1 MNEPGHGG
9 CCRSA
14 DSIRLWWALAGV
26 GLIWIDHAAGPLSQ
40 FPVLYV
46 IPVSLAAWYSGRRTA
61 LALATVVPVA
71 HLLFLAEFWTPAANW
86 TTFAATVVRGAVIFV
101 MALWIARL
109 SEHERA
115 LTRYVQ
121 RLEGLLPICAFCKSI
136 RNTDDQWEPL
146 ETFIS
151 TRSDAEFSHG
161 FCPTCVKTHYEH
173 LSAGVVDVS
182 DHHIARAVASLTS
195 TRAAAGSSARVSCP
209 DRAGRCLP
217 AG

>member
-1 MNEPGHGG
+1 
-9 CCRSA
+9 
-14 DSIRLWWALAGV
+14 
-26 GLIWIDHAAGPLSQ
+26 
-40 FPVLYV
+40 
-46 IPVSLAAWYSGRRTA
+46 
-61 LALATVVPVA
+61 
-71 HLLFLAEFWTPAANW
+71 
-86 TTFAATVVRGAVIFV
+86 

-173 LSAGVVDVS
+173 LSADVVD
-182 DHHIARAVASLTS
+182 DRIGTS
-195 TRAAAGSSARVSCP
+195 HVQ
-209 DRAGRCLP
+209 
-217 AG
+217 

>member
-1 MNEPGHGG
+1 MRVHERARPWWLLPLGRLNP
-9 CCRSA
+9 
-14 DSIRLWWALAGV
+14 LWWALVGI
-26 GLIWIDHAAGPLSQ
+26 GLIWIDHAAGPFSQ

-71 HLLFLAEFWTPAANW
+71 HLLFLTEFWTRAANW
-86 TTFAATVVRGAVIFV
+86 TTVGATVVRGAVIFV
-101 MALWIARL
+101 TALWVARL
-109 SEHERA
+109 SEHERV

-121 RLEGLLPICAFCKSI
+121 RLEGLLPICSFCKSI

-151 TRSDAEFSHG
+151 KRSDAEFSHG

-173 LSAGVVDVS
+173 LSADVVDDRIS
-182 DHHIARAVASLTS
+182 TS
-195 TRAAAGSSARVSCP
+195 HVR
-209 DRAGRCLP
+209 
-217 AG
+217 